1 MGTIIVPAPRDLKVN
16 VKHMCFTLTDVK
28 FAGKSLAHHECSINV
43 NYYCAL
49 ETVFQELWL

>member
-28 FAGKSLAHHECSINV
+28 FAGKSLAHNECSINV